1 MINIKQES
9 DGTCTI
15 VGLTEADLM
24 TLYMITQA
32 CHFRAKPK
40 VELANEAF
48 NLGLLLEDYFH
59 KQNGKKI
66 QYLP

>member
-1 MINIKQES
+1 MIEIKQES

-15 VGLTEADLM
+15 EGLSEADLM

-32 CHFRAKPK
+32 CHFRTKPK
-40 VELANEAF
+40 VELANEAY
-48 NLGLLLEDYFH
+48 NLGLLIEDFYH